1 MSSDRATG
9 TRARGPRV
17 FLIGIAA
24 EMAGMHPQTLRVYE
38 RRGLITPGRTAKN
51 TRVYS
56 EKDVALLRRIQE
68 LSEEG
73 LNLSGIERV
82 LKLEG
87 RLERAERRARDLE
100 AELRAMLERHREELA
115 AARAA
120 RGALVPA
127 WRGSTALTQRHTP
140 VALRTWMR
148 RTV

>member
-1 MSSDRATG
+1 M
-9 TRARGPRV
+9 

-38 RRGLITPGRTAKN
+38 RRGLITPQRTARN

-73 LNLSGIERV
+73 LNLAGIERL
-82 LKLEG
+82 LKLEA
-87 RLERAERRARDLE
+87 RLERAERRVRDLE
-100 AELRAMLERHREELA
+100 TELREARDRHGDELA

-120 RGALVPA
+120 RGAIVPVL
-127 WRGSTALTQRHTP
+127 RGSTALTRRHIP
-140 VALRTWMR
+140 VPLRTWTR
-148 RTV
+148 RS

>member
-1 MSSDRATG
+1 MSTRRVTG
-9 TRARGPRV
+9 PQV

-56 EKDVALLRRIQE
+56 ERDVALLRRIQD

-73 LNLSGIERV
+73 LNLAGIERV
-82 LKLEG
+82 LKLEA
-87 RLERAERRARDLE
+87 RAERAERRVRDLE
-100 AELRAMLERHREELA
+100 AELRDMRERHREELA

-120 RGALVPA
+120 RGGIVPVR
-127 WRGSTALTQRHTP
+127 RGSTALTQRHTP
-140 VALRTWMR
+140 VALRTWTR
-148 RTV
+148 RII

>member
-1 MSSDRATG
+1 
-9 TRARGPRV
+9 V

-38 RRGLITPGRTAKN
+38 RRGLITPQRTARN

-73 LNLSGIERV
+73 LNLAGIERL
-82 LKLEG
+82 LKLEA
-87 RLERAERRARDLE
+87 RVERAERRARDLE
-100 AELRAMLERHREELA
+100 AELRDMRERHRDELA

-120 RGALVPA
+120 RGAIVPVR
-127 WRGSTALTQRHTP
+127 RGSTALTRRHIP
-140 VALRTWMR
+140 VPLRVWTTR
-148 RTV
+148 S

>member
-1 MSSDRATG
+1 MS
-9 TRARGPRV
+9 TRRVTSTRV
-17 FLIGIAA
+17 FLIGMAA

-38 RRGLITPGRTAKN
+38 RRGLITPQRTAKN

-56 EKDVALLRRIQE
+56 EKDVELLRRIQE

-73 LNLSGIERV
+73 LNLAGIERV
-82 LKLEG
+82 LKLEA
-87 RLERAERRARDLE
+87 RLERAERRVRDLE
-100 AELRAMLERHREELA
+100 TEMRVTRERHREEMA

-120 RGALVPA
+120 RGALVPV

-148 RTV
+148 RSI